1 MGGAS
6 SEEGEYLQEPLRC
19 VGIHAGEAVCSV
31 AANEPLVFPQP
42 VAIYKAH
49 SGVMHSLQVS
59 EQGLKPRMFDTLAPL
74 TAPPFLTSSICTSGT
89 ATEWLSEY
97 QHAAREGDENWG
109 SPGMQAFLESKGK
122 ADWTGLAAAGSHPC
136 PTPQNFPVDTPL
148 PSVQPLL
155 SKHSCDTEWPWV
167 GLGVLMMT
175 VWLCVLNKA
184 VSAA

>member
-89 ATEWLSEY
+89 ATERLSEY

-122 ADWTGLAAAGSHPC
+122 AKTGLAL
-136 PTPQNFPVDTPL
+136 Q
-148 PSVQPLL
+148 Q
-155 SKHSCDTEWPWV
+155 
-167 GLGVLMMT
+167 LGVIPAQPPKTFL
-175 VWLCVLNKA
+175 WIPHFPQSSLR
-184 VSAA
+184 